1 MDNHCFFKDPT
12 VYSPIRML
20 ITRTFP
26 RKSLYQFRDDFF
38 FSLAR
43 GIKMKKS
50 SRRVVEKK
58 YNSSGLSTSKR
69 NVQAT
74 AYRVQLMAVNE
85 TLLSSDVV

>member
-38 FSLAR
+38 FLWQGASDQ
-43 GIKMKKS
+43 KS

-58 YNSSGLSTSKR
+58 NIIR
-69 NVQAT
+69 QAYQRQKEM
-74 AYRVQLMAVNE
+74 YRQQGAV
-85 TLLSSDVV
+85 DGC